1 MIYGYRDKMEIPDKV
16 MVLGLEAST
25 EGRVSIPMYA
35 ELKGSQFLE
44 NLEYWHL
51 STGWKSYYSK
61 AKGYL
66 VNSVSPY
73 DVILCAHG
81 VEQNGKLTCKSKLFG
96 SEMLQLLPCI
106 IYGKHI
112 PSELVQNLTQR
123 ASAPLAFDPKFY
135 NHNRVLKTACALIRK
150 QELENHPERLKGAND
165 VDKLLDLDKTST
177 DRSYLFGR
185 LLAVADKLERDTFDM
200 GEDRVTNAKRLWN
213 MFSVRPY
220 YTWGIL
226 RGRLIPYINKLGKKA
241 DRYQIEMQEISSMM
255 SPEVF
260 SSTARLSSLYLL
272 GYDHEMKYLFTK
284 KEKLSNDET
293 AKNGNEEE

>member
-1 MIYGYRDKMEIPDKV
+1 M
-16 MVLGLEAST
+16 
-25 EGRVSIPMYA
+25 
-35 ELKGSQFLE
+35 
-44 NLEYWHL
+44 
-51 STGWKSYYSK
+51 
-61 AKGYL
+61 
-66 VNSVSPY
+66 NSVSPY

-200 GEDRVTNAKRLWN
+200 GEDRVTNAKAALDY
-213 MFSVRPY
+213 V
-220 YTWGIL
+220 L
-226 RGRLIPYINKLGKKA
+226 R
-241 DRYQIEMQEISSMM
+241 
-255 SPEVF
+255 
-260 SSTARLSSLYLL
+260 SSLLYL
-272 GYDHEMKYLFTK
+272 G
-284 KEKLSNDET
+284 
-293 AKNGNEEE
+293 